1 VVFTEQSL
9 MGVSPVYRG
18 VMGID
23 ATWKPGY
30 PKVLTMTDEIRKRV
44 DDRWSEYWK

>member
-1 VVFTEQSL
+1 
-9 MGVSPVYRG
+9 VYKG

-30 PKVLTMTDEIRKRV
+30 PKPLEMKAEVSRKV
-44 DDRWSEYWK
+44 EERWDVYWR